1 MDSIQPSTKI
11 KCVCVCDNLCSQ
23 EFIHVLKRTV
33 IGHVSH
39 AASSFLAAWHT
50 NILCIV
56 YTKEEAKKNYR
67 KTKQKSRRHM
77 RACGTRVRVH
87 VGRVGHG
94 HEGVGSCVFVS
105 VCMWDEIGHE
115 GQVDVGG
122 RA

>member
-1 MDSIQPSTKI
+1 MYLRGQSLVMFHMLQAHFWLLGTQIFYALYIQR
-11 KCVCVCDNLCSQ
+11 
-23 EFIHVLKRTV
+23 KRQ
-33 IGHVSH
+33 
-39 AASSFLAAWHT
+39 
-50 NILCIV
+50 
-56 YTKEEAKKNYR
+56 KKNYR